1 MPAMKQLLPLDNMDF
16 RVEVQE
22 TLRRKL
28 RRHAAR
34 EVELIMIPS
43 MSSASL
49 HYPSIVVTAL
59 YTTPLR
65 LKVMKEMSP
74 I

>member
-1 MPAMKQLLPLDNMDF
+1 MKQLSPLDNTAF

-28 RRHAAR
+28 RRHAVR
-34 EVELIMIPS
+34 EVEVITIS
-43 MSSASL
+43 STSSASQ
-49 HYPSIVVTAL
+49 HYPSIVATAL
-59 YTTPLR
+59 WTTPLR